1 MLPELKDKLRS
12 IFSTRQRQ
20 YKQTFSGPVAEEVL
34 RDLARFCR
42 ANKSVFNESQRATDI
57 AIGRNEVWLR
67 IANHLNL
74 TPDELWRLT
83 YGEG

>member
-20 YKQTFSGPVAEEVL
+20 YQQTFKSPVAKEVL

-42 ANKSVFNESQRATDI
+42 ANTSVYHESQRATDI

-67 IANHLNL
+67 IQNHLQL
-74 TPDELWRLT
+74 SPDELWRLT
-83 YGEG
+83 YGED